1 MSDDWCAYVLRSR
14 TNGRL
19 YTGSTN
25 VLERRLTEHDRGQ
38 TGYTARAGPFDLIY
52 SEPCESR
59 LDARRRER
67 YLKTGAGRDFLKARL
82 KPEPTK

>member
-1 MSDDWCAYVLRSR
+1 MADNWCAYVLRSR

-25 VLERRLTEHDRGQ
+25 DLERRFIEHDRGQ
-38 TGYTARAGPFDLIY
+38 TRHTARAGPFDLIY
-52 SEPCESR
+52 SEPCGSR
-59 LDARRRER
+59 LEARRRER

-82 KPEPTK
+82 QLSQ